1 MKSILQREK
10 ELFNETW
17 RLKQASFEITKQRG
31 NKSYNKSREL
41 QEKEKEL
48 YKKQQFFKGF
58 LKEMEKIGK

>member
-1 MKSILQREK
+1 MKSILKREQ

-17 RLKQASFEITKQRG
+17 KLKQASFEITKKRG